1 MSEKLTVRIP
11 AEGAE
16 TSRPSVPKVVV
27 VNQERLNERSRKNK
41 PPRIDHAID

>member
-11 AEGAE
+11 VE
-16 TSRPSVPKVVV
+16 TTKTPKPSVPKVVA

-41 PPRIDHAID
+41 PPRIDRAID